1 MWEKKMNTLAF
12 SPNLISDLLVKSAIQ
27 EIKALIVNKDKY
39 KLFNLGSG
47 GGHVGVT
54 VAKSLAS
61 LPACVQLNQPGVCRH
76 YPILQLIKTL

>member
-1 MWEKKMNTLAF
+1 MNIRVF
-12 SPNLISDLLVKSAIQ
+12 SPNLTSDLLVKSAIQ
-27 EIKALIVNKDKY
+27 EIKTLIVNKDKY

-54 VAKSLAS
+54 VVKSVAS
-61 LPACVQLNQPGVCRH
+61 LSACVQLNQPRACRH